1 VVSVVDAETERIRV
15 ENEPHHAWKKV
26 GRSAGVRILVLPVS
40 AILGIV
46 NTRLIIEHFG
56 QAAYAQYGLLV
67 GIGSLLP
74 FADLGV
80 SAAVMN
86 VVAGSEH
93 PDTDPRVRSVLTTAV
108 RILVTSMLALLLVS
122 AGLTLSGVWP
132 ALLGDGLLRQSG
144 PMVAALCLGA
154 IAISMPVG
162 LGQRILTGLGK
173 NHISIAFLGLQTPVV
188 LLALLAMVQFNTGG
202 GSYIAVLPYL
212 VTFLLSVASTYYAS
226 RKIRPVAAQAFR
238 DAARL
243 RTVKGGH
250 VFDVAWPMLLQ
261 MIALPIAMQT
271 DRIVLSH
278 VSDLKN
284 LAEYNLA
291 SQMYSPVWQV
301 VSSAGI
307 ALWPVFAR
315 ARARAGNGQRVTSPM
330 PMALAFG
337 GIAAVVCVLISFASP
352 WLSAR
357 ASGGTIHL
365 HLGVI
370 VAFSIFMVLQATKYP
385 LGMYMTDARGLK
397 YQAFMII
404 MLMPVNL
411 GLSWVL
417 GVHLGAPGPVI
428 GSAVGVFFCQVLANW
443 LYVRRELH
451 PKVVGRHRQ
460 NRRLRPTFPDDGT
473 DWWLGE

>member
-1 VVSVVDAETERIRV
+1 MSVADAETSRIRV
-15 ENEPHHAWKKV
+15 ETSSRQAWKKV
-26 GRSAGVRILVLPVS
+26 GRSAGVRVLVLPLS

-86 VVAGSEH
+86 AVAGSDH
-93 PDTDPRVRSVLTTAV
+93 PDRDPRVRAVLTTAV
-108 RILVTSMLALLLVS
+108 RILVMSMLALLLVS
-122 AGLTLSGVWP
+122 AALTLSGAWP
-132 ALLGDGLLRQSG
+132 GILGDGLVRHTG
-144 PMVAALCLGA
+144 PLVAALCLGA

-173 NHISIAFLGLQTPVV
+173 NHISIALLGLQTPIV
-188 LLALLAMVQFNTGG
+188 LLALLAMVEFNTGG
-202 GSYIAVLPYL
+202 GSFIAVLPYL
-212 VTFLLSVASTYYAS
+212 VTFLLSVVSTYYAS
-226 RKIRPVAAQAFR
+226 RRIRPTAAQAFR
-238 DAARL
+238 DAARI
-243 RTVKGGH
+243 RTVKGGE

-278 VSDLKN
+278 VSNLKN

-291 SQMYSPVWQV
+291 SQMYTPVWQV

-307 ALWPVFAR
+307 ALWPIFAR
-315 ARARAGNGQRVTSPM
+315 ARARSGNGEPATSPM

-337 GIAAVVCVLISFASP
+337 GIAALVCVMISFASP

-365 HLGVI
+365 HLGII

-404 MLMPVNL
+404 MLLPVNL
-411 GLSWVL
+411 GLSWIL
-417 GVHLGAPGPVI
+417 AIHLGAPGPVI

-443 LYVRRELH
+443 IYVRRELR
-451 PKVVGRHRQ
+451 PKVKGRHRHG
-460 NRRLRPTFPDDGT
+460 RRLRETFPDDGS
-473 DWWLGE
+473 DWWLGQ